1 LNDRYEVGDVIG
13 RGGMGEVRRAF
24 DRRLAR
30 DVAVKFLRPDLASQ
44 PIVRQRFED
53 EARNAARLT
62 NPHVVLVLDTGE
74 EQGRP
79 YLVMEC
85 LPGQSLHDEFAAGP
99 MSPERVRSVAREIL
113 SALGAAHE
121 MGVLHRDVTPSN
133 ILLTEDGRAKI
144 ADFGIAKTT
153 DGLDQT
159 VVGQV
164 LGTPAYLAP
173 ERLRGEPATPAADIY
188 ALGVVLYEALTGQKA
203 YSGDTPIS
211 VAHAV
216 MSTDATPLR
225 ELQPDL
231 DPGLMAA
238 VDGAMEKDP
247 ARRIPDAAT
256 MLSLIEREA
265 PVTTSEF
272 IVPAVAATT
281 MLETTPAAET
291 VVEQGYAFASA
302 APADVVGPR
311 PPLNRTLGLT
321 GNAWIAIGLVLAA
334 VVLVLSLAMRDGD
347 TPTAVTQ
354 TSGAP
359 VVTTA
364 LTAPPTTIAARTVRA
379 VDPTPA
385 RGKGDDKKGHGKD
398 D

>member
-1 LNDRYEVGDVIG
+1 
-13 RGGMGEVRRAF
+13 MGEVRKAF

-44 PIVRQRFED
+44 PVVRQRFED

-62 NPHVVLVLDTGE
+62 NPNVVLVLDSGE

-85 LPGQSLHDEFAAGP
+85 LPGKSLHDEFAAGP
-99 MSPERVRSVAREIL
+99 LEPERVRSVAREIL

-133 ILLTEDGRAKI
+133 ILLTDDGRAKI

-216 MSTDATPLR
+216 MSTDPTPLR

-231 DPGLMAA
+231 DPGLVAA

-265 PVTTSEF
+265 PLTTSEF
-272 IVPAVAATT
+272 VVPAVATT
-281 MLETTPAAET
+281 TVLEATPAAAT
-291 VVEQGYAFASA
+291 VMEQGYAVA
-302 APADVVGPR
+302 PR
-311 PPLNRTLGLT
+311 PLVNRFLGMT
-321 GNAWIAIGLVLAA
+321 GDAWIAIGTVVAAGVLLIALTMRPGDSPGAA
-334 VVLVLSLAMRDGD
+334 TTQAT
-347 TPTAVTQ
+347 TPPV
-354 TSGAP
+354 

-364 LTAPPTTIAARTVRA
+364 PTVPPTTIGARSGGA
-379 VDPTPA
+379 VVDGKDKGA
-385 RGKGDDKKGHGKD
+385 GKGDKKGNGRGD
-398 D
+398 DDD

>member
-1 LNDRYEVGDVIG
+1 
-13 RGGMGEVRRAF
+13 
-24 DRRLAR
+24 
-30 DVAVKFLRPDLASQ
+30 
-44 PIVRQRFED
+44 
-53 EARNAARLT
+53 
-62 NPHVVLVLDTGE
+62 
-74 EQGRP
+74 
-79 YLVMEC
+79 
-85 LPGQSLHDEFAAGP
+85 
-99 MSPERVRSVAREIL
+99 
-113 SALGAAHE
+113 